1 MFDKVSVVEE
11 IIEQWEIDAV
21 IDPTDIKGESIRT
34 PILHAKYVR
43 MLAVWKI
50 KQTNLKI
57 KLNEVRQEKTR
68 YYNGEMSLEECKA
81 KGIDQYQGL
90 KPVRAVLEQMLA
102 ADNDVT
108 KVQMQMEAVDTTVYI
123 IESILKAIS
132 ARDFQISNYIKQQ
145 AFMAGEH

>member
-1 MFDKVSVVEE
+1 MSIVED
-11 IIEQWEIDAV
+11 IVKQWEADAV
-21 IDPTDIKGESIRT
+21 INPLDIKGESLRT
-34 PILHAKYVR
+34 PILHSKYVS
-43 MLAVWKI
+43 MLATWKI

-68 YYNGEMSLEECKA
+68 YYNGEMSLEECRA
-81 KGIDQYQGL
+81 KGIDQCQGI

>member
-1 MFDKVSVVEE
+1 MSIVED
-11 IIEQWEIDAV
+11 IVKQWEADAV
-21 IDPTDIKGESIRT
+21 INPLDIKGESLRT
-34 PILHAKYVR
+34 PILHSKYVS
-43 MLAVWKI
+43 MLATWKI

-68 YYNGEMSLEECKA
+68 YYNGEMSLEECRA
-81 KGIDQYQGL
+81 KGIDQYQGI

>member
-11 IIEQWEIDAV
+11 IIEQWEIDAA

-68 YYNGEMSLEECKA
+68 YYNGDSGNKMSMNCGVNQSKTWA
-81 KGIDQYQGL
+81 
-90 KPVRAVLEQMLA
+90 
-102 ADNDVT
+102 
-108 KVQMQMEAVDTTVYI
+108 
-123 IESILKAIS
+123 
-132 ARDFQISNYIKQQ
+132 
-145 AFMAGEH
+145 

>member
-1 MFDKVSVVEE
+1 MSV
-11 IIEQWEIDAV
+11 IEDIVDQWEVDAI
-21 IDPTDIKGESIRT
+21 IDPTDIKGESLRT

-43 MLAVWKI
+43 LLSSWKI

-81 KGIDQYQGL
+81 KGIDQYQGI
-90 KPVRAVLEQMLA
+90 KPVRAVLDQMLA
-102 ADNDVT
+102 ADSDVT

-132 ARDFQISNYIKQQ
+132 ARD
-145 AFMAGEH
+145 

>member
-1 MFDKVSVVEE
+1 MSIVEDIVTE
-11 IIEQWEIDAV
+11 WEQDAV
-21 IDPTDIKGESIRT
+21 IDPTNVKGESLRT

-43 MLAVWKI
+43 MLASWKI

-81 KGIDQYQGL
+81 KGIDQYQGI
-90 KPVRAVLEQMLA
+90 KPVRAVLDQMLA
-102 ADNDVT
+102 ADSDVT

-132 ARDFQISNYIKQQ
+132 ARDFQISNYLKQQ